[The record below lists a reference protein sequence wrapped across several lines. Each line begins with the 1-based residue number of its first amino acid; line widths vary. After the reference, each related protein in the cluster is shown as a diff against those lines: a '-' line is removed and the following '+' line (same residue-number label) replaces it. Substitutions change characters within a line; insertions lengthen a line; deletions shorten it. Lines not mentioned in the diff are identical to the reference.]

1 MPLNHYLRAFF
12 FESYTDFLLNRMF
25 QIFKKIIN
33 SLIMK
38 KNKIMYIRIL
48 LTIFSKNLNLTYETK
63 ITIAL

>member
-1 MPLNHYLRAFF
+1 
-12 FESYTDFLLNRMF
+12 
-25 QIFKKIIN
+25 
-33 SLIMK
+33 MK